1 MSNRTLEQD
10 GLIALGKRF
19 YDLLS
24 PSVKESVVRW
34 VEAETEI
41 PVGPIIGNTRLRP
54 TPYLREPL
62 ERIGD
67 KETRYVTLCFGTQ
80 AGKTLLMI
88 LGMLYR
94 ICRDGQD
101 AMWVLPNGDLAK
113 SFSKSRWQKFVRAC
127 KQASI
132 LVPKTHR
139 GEFDKSL
146 FGMLEQHFLNLVL
159 NFVGSNSPAN
169 LSSRPVGLLWMDETD
184 KYGDQAKYEAAAI
197 QLAEERTKNYPFP
210 LVVKSS
216 TPTWANRMIWQE
228 WLSSDQRHYFLPCPR
243 CSREIRLQFTVK
255 TEDHGKCGLRWWE
268 EDEEEAKT
276 EGKWDYDKVKANA
289 HYRCQLC
296 GKRIDEFERPGMLEH
311 GIWRP
316 QNPLGKPGH
325 FGYQLS
331 SMYSII
337 SQATSFSGVAIEW
350 LAAGNSSKKRQNFI
364 NSWLAEP
371 WDDIKGF
378 DLEEVKT
385 EQIVLPGDGTTAIMG
400 VDTQEDHWWV
410 VVGKFTPPSEEFQ
423 YGRQWIVCGERVET
437 EERLV
442 EIQLAN
448 GVANEDVLCDI
459 KWRPKKVSRMIA
471 KYGWRGIKGSE
482 TTRSFDHNNG
492 VGPRDERIYSPVKW
506 RDPGL
511 EGWEARG
518 FKRVFYI
525 AFSKHDALDLVNS
538 LRWMMKPQCSFV
550 TLNMHPDF
558 SEHMNSRV
566 KMQRFNKNT
575 GVPEWFWRELHQK
588 NHLADA
594 MNFIHIQA
602 LIKGLLTIPP
612 ETDRQNRS

>member
-1 MSNRTLEQD
+1 MSNRRLESD
-10 GLIALGKRF
+10 GLVALGKSF

-24 PSVKESVVRW
+24 PASKESVVKW
-34 VEAETEI
+34 IEDNTEI

-67 KETRYVTLCFGTQ
+67 KKTRHITLCFGTQ

-127 KQASI
+127 KQAAA

-139 GEFDKSL
+139 GQFDKTL
-146 FGMLEQHFLNLVL
+146 FGFTEQHFINLVL

-184 KYGDQAKYEAAAI
+184 KYGDQSRYEAGALDLAI
-197 QLAEERTKNYPFP
+197 ERTKNYPFP

-216 TPTWANRMIWQE
+216 TPTWADRMIWQD
-228 WLSSDQRHYFLPCPR
+228 WLRSDQRHYFLPCPR
-243 CSREIRLQFTVK
+243 CEQRIRLQFTVK
-255 TEDHGKCGLRWWE
+255 TEDHGICGLRWWR
-268 EDEEEAKT
+268 DEESESKT
-276 EGKWDYDKVKANA
+276 NGMWDYEKVAMNA

-296 GKRIDEFERPGMLEH
+296 GKEIAEFERPMMLEA
-311 GIWRP
+311 GVWQP
-316 QNPLGKPGH
+316 QNPMAEPGR

-337 SQATSFSGVAIEW
+337 SQKTSFSGVSIQW
-350 LAAGNSSKKRQNFI
+350 LTAGENIKERQNFI

-371 WDDIKGF
+371 WDDVRGF
-378 DLEEVKT
+378 DLEDVKRET
-385 EQIVLPGDGTTAIMG
+385 IVIPSGITAIMG
-400 VDTQEDHWWV
+400 VDTQEDHWWALV
-410 VVGKFTPPSEEFQ
+410 RKFQPPSEEFP
-423 YGRQWIVCGERVET
+423 YGQSWLSVGEKVET

-442 EIQLAN
+442 EIQLEN
-448 GVANEDVLCDI
+448 GVADEDVLCDI
-459 KWRPKKVSRMIA
+459 KWRPKKVSRMIVRHN
-471 KYGWRGIKGSE
+471 WRGIKGSE
-482 TTRSFDHNNG
+482 VSKSFDHNNG
-492 VGPRDERIYSPVKW
+492 FGPKDERIYSPVKW
-506 RDPGL
+506 RDPGI
-511 EGWEARG
+511 EGWESRG

-525 AFSKHDALDLVNS
+525 AFCKHETIDLVMG
-538 LRWMMKPQCSFV
+538 LRYAEPPCWHVSPNVHEDYSRH
-550 TLNMHPDF
+550 L
-558 SEHMNSRV
+558 NSRMKLRRV
-566 KMQRFNKNT
+566 NQKT
-575 GVPEWFWRELHQK
+575 GVQEWFYKELHQD

-594 MNFIHIQA
+594 ENFVHIQA
-602 LIKGLLTIPP
+602 LIKGLLAMPP
-612 ETDRQNRS
+612 ETDRQSRG